1 LKATNTCAQEFLAES
16 NHYFSELTVEP
27 EIKMKNTI
35 IKVLLVEDDEDDV
48 FLAKTYL
55 SEVRNFDFEVSSES
69 DLARARHIMLTATHD
84 VNLIDYRLGSENG
97 LDLIRFIQSKGIL
110 TPCILL
116 TGQGD
121 LKVDIDASSYG
132 AADYLVKSE
141 INASTLERSIRYALS
156 NARTIKTL
164 DEKEKKYRSLFER
177 SVDAIFLANHKLEL
191 KDLNDS
197 FLNFFGYTK
206 EEGKNLTIKSIFL
219 QPEDFLSFKE
229 SLENTQQVKDFE
241 VVLLTKSG
249 DPKTSLLNCIFIP
262 DQPAELCCYQGIV
275 HDLTIRKQAEYDM
288 LIAERLSVTGKIA
301 RTIAHEVRN
310 PLTNLNLALDQLR
323 DELPP
328 TNPAIKLYGD
338 IIERNSLRIEKLV
351 DEMLTS
357 SKPEKLHLE
366 LVNPREIVEG
376 VIALAADRIK
386 LNQVK
391 LHVNHQPELP
401 RILIDPNK
409 IQIAL
414 LNIITNA
421 IESMPLEN
429 GTLKIRT
436 SLVDKIITIEIKD
449 NGKGIPA
456 ANISKLFDPFFTEK
470 HGGMGLGLTTTKNIL
485 VSHSAQID
493 VKSELTKGTSFYI
506 RFKLAE

>member
-1 LKATNTCAQEFLAES
+1 
-16 NHYFSELTVEP
+16 
-27 EIKMKNTI
+27 
-35 IKVLLVEDDEDDV
+35 
-48 FLAKTYL
+48 
-55 SEVRNFDFEVSSES
+55 
-69 DLARARHIMLTATHD
+69 
-84 VNLIDYRLGSENG
+84 
-97 LDLIRFIQSKGIL
+97 
-110 TPCILL
+110 
-116 TGQGD
+116 
-121 LKVDIDASSYG
+121 
-132 AADYLVKSE
+132 
-141 INASTLERSIRYALS
+141 
-156 NARTIKTL
+156 
-164 DEKEKKYRSLFER
+164 
-177 SVDAIFLANHKLEL
+177 
-191 KDLNDS
+191 
-197 FLNFFGYTK
+197 
-206 EEGKNLTIKSIFL
+206 
-219 QPEDFLSFKE
+219 
-229 SLENTQQVKDFE
+229 
-241 VVLLTKSG
+241 
-249 DPKTSLLNCIFIP
+249 
-262 DQPAELCCYQGIV
+262 
-275 HDLTIRKQAEYDM
+275 
-288 LIAERLSVTGKIA
+288 
-301 RTIAHEVRN
+301 
-310 PLTNLNLALDQLR
+310 
-323 DELPP
+323 
-328 TNPAIKLYGD
+328 
-338 IIERNSLRIEKLV
+338 
-351 DEMLTS
+351 MLTS

-429 GTLKIRT
+429 GILNIRT